1 MYHKCIGEQP
11 FAREAQQLS
20 SILIQNAQ
28 IVSIIFVQLVT
39 KPNLLAHQMKG
50 NINPNGEKQYY
61 KPGDPNYNQV
71 NPEQL
76 FMSEEEAKVAGFI
89 RIFRP

>member
-1 MYHKCIGEQP
+1 M
-11 FAREAQQLS
+11 
-20 SILIQNAQ
+20 LIQNAQ

-50 NINPNGEKQYY
+50 NINPNDEKRYY
-61 KPGDPNYNQV
+61 KLGDPDYGQV

-76 FMSEEEAKVAGFI
+76 FMSEEEAKAAGFI

>member
-1 MYHKCIGEQP
+1 
-11 FAREAQQLS
+11 
-20 SILIQNAQ
+20 
-28 IVSIIFVQLVT
+28 
-39 KPNLLAHQMKG
+39 MKG
-50 NINPNGEKQYY
+50 NINPNGEKRYY